1 MNLIELFDFIYNE
14 INFNHLLFVDN
25 SNGDQ
30 GIKFNIDLSRYL
42 IENRTIDDDIKEIW
56 NIFDNYTKIYVKKL
70 FDKIES
76 IFNTDNEYKLR
87 RFNVLK
93 EHLRYEYKEIIRKNI
108 LHISIW
114 FNKYMNKIK
123 YELLQ
128 EDLTKLEH
136 YVNNNYNRYILLNLK
151 NYKIDFNNKKLL
163 EEDKELI

>member
-25 SNGDQ
+25 SNGE
-30 GIKFNIDLSRYL
+30 GIKFNIDLSKYL
-42 IENRTIDDDIKEIW
+42 IDNRTIDDDIKEIW
-56 NIFDNYTKIYVKKL
+56 NIFDNYINIYIKKL

-76 IFNTDNEYKLR
+76 IFNTDNEYKLH
-87 RFNVLK
+87 RFTVLK
-93 EHLRYEYKEIIRKNI
+93 EHLKYEYKEIIRKNI
-108 LHISIW
+108 WNISIW

-136 YVNNNYNRYILLNLK
+136 YVNNNYNRYILLDLK
-151 NYKIDFNNKKLL
+151 NYKIDFNNTKLL
-163 EEDKELI
+163 EEEK